1 MGLLVCYTK
10 AVGKHL
16 KGSMCINKVKT
27 FFIISFGLFAIF
39 CVNSTV
45 CCAQAPATKKS
56 IINYTINDDRRE
68 FVRINTNK
76 MKYPIQIK
84 TSNDELQVIDISR
97 GGIAIKNNN
106 KYSIGDIIPV
116 KISYRGLEIT
126 PNIKIVRL
134 NSDIIGAEFATN
146 ETAIDNQLIYLSIKL
161 ESDNGQLVT
170 RFSENGVL

>member
-1 MGLLVCYTK
+1 
-10 AVGKHL
+10 
-16 KGSMCINKVKT
+16 
-27 FFIISFGLFAIF
+27 
-39 CVNSTV
+39 
-45 CCAQAPATKKS
+45 
-56 IINYTINDDRRE
+56 
-68 FVRINTNK
+68 

-84 TSNDELQVIDISR
+84 TSNNELQVIDISR

-134 NSDIIGAEFATN
+134 NSDIIGAKFATN